1 MSPTAGP
8 RPLPVLGNLLD
19 FGRDPLG
26 FLERVTREYGCG
38 VKVRVEAERDT
49 YIVTHPEHVEEVLVH
64 TGRTFQKGYQRHPIM
79 RLVLGNGLV
88 TSEGN
93 FWLRQRRLAQ
103 PAFHRAR
110 IAEYGETMVRFTDR
124 MLWGWQGGQELD
136 LTEAMSRL
144 TMEIIAQT
152 VFDVDLHGDP
162 RAGQVGHAVTT
173 MLDEYGRQMTSAV
186 RALMER
192 LPVRLPVPGEARLHA
207 AVREL
212 DALMLALVAERR
224 AEGADRGDLLSMFLA
239 ARDEDG
245 SGMTDAQLRDELIT
259 LFLAGHETTAN
270 TLAWALFLLSEH
282 PEVEGKLHAELASVL
297 GGHTPGAADFPRLV
311 YTQQVVK
318 EALRLYPPVW
328 WVSREPLADWVC
340 DDVRVPAG
348 SEVGLSPWVMHREA
362 AFYPEPLAFQPERW
376 TPEFEA
382 GLPRYAY
389 FPFGGGP
396 RLCIGNT
403 FALMEAVLVLA
414 RLTQR
419 YHLEV
424 LDPGQVVPEP
434 SLTLRP
440 KGELRVRLHRRKE
453 TP

>member
-8 RPLPVLGNLLD
+8 RPLPVLGHLLD

-88 TSEGN
+88 TSEGD

-110 IAEYGETMVRFTDR
+110 IAEYSETMVRFTDR
-124 MLWGWQGGQELD
+124 MLWGWQSGRELE

-192 LPVRLPVPGEARLHA
+192 LPVRLPVPGEARLRG

-297 GGHTPGAADFPRLV
+297 GGHAPGAADFPRLV

-318 EALRLYPPVW
+318 EVLRLYPPVW
-328 WVSREPLADWVC
+328 WVSREPLGDWVC
-340 DDVRVPAG
+340 DDVLVPAG

-376 TPEFEA
+376 TLEFET

-414 RLTQR
+414 TVTQR

-424 LDPGQVVPEP
+424 LDPARVVPEP

-440 KGELRVRLHRRKE
+440 RGGLRVRLHRRKE

>member
-1 MSPTAGP
+1 M
-8 RPLPVLGNLLD
+8 
-19 FGRDPLG
+19 
-26 FLERVTREYGCG
+26 
-38 VKVRVEAERDT
+38 
-49 YIVTHPEHVEEVLVH
+49 
-64 TGRTFQKGYQRHPIM
+64 
-79 RLVLGNGLV
+79 
-88 TSEGN
+88 
-93 FWLRQRRLAQ
+93 LA
-103 PAFHRAR
+103 
-110 IAEYGETMVRFTDR
+110 
-124 MLWGWQGGQELD
+124 
-136 LTEAMSRL
+136 
-144 TMEIIAQT
+144 
-152 VFDVDLHGDP
+152 
-162 RAGQVGHAVTT
+162 
-173 MLDEYGRQMTSAV
+173 EYGRQMTSAV

>member
-88 TSEGN
+88 TSEGD